1 LPVEVVVGFIRSGS
15 LYLLLYGD
23 ILKIFLKNNI
33 TYIKLFMVALF
44 FGSTFI
50 AGRIMA
56 ANLPPF
62 TSAFLRFL
70 LASFF
75 LILFVFKKYG
85 KFPRI
90 NFQQFLLIIALGLT
104 GVAGYNFFFFSGLK
118 FITASRASMIIS
130 LNPSVITILS
140 ALILKEK
147 FTKYKFTGITL
158 SLTGALIVIS
168 QGNLQVI
175 LQGNVG
181 WGELFILVCVICWS
195 SFTVLGK
202 IIMKD
207 LKPIIAITY
216 ACLAGTLILILPTYQ
231 EGVFQDFVQ
240 YNMEV
245 WLSVFALGFL
255 GTALAFTWF
264 YEGIDEIGPS
274 RAGIFI
280 NFVPIFATLMAV
292 LILHEKLSPS
302 LIIGAIFVVSG
313 VYLTNYQA
321 KNVKIE
327 KAKEVNVRA

>member
-1 LPVEVVVGFIRSGS
+1 
-15 LYLLLYGD
+15 
-23 ILKIFLKNNI
+23 LKTLLKNNI
-33 TYIKLFMVALF
+33 TYIKLFLVALF
-44 FGSTFI
+44 FGGTFI

-75 LILFVFKKYG
+75 LVLFVFKKYG

-104 GVAGYNFFFFSGLK
+104 GVVGYNFLFFSGLK

-130 LNPSVITILS
+130 LNPSLITILS

-147 FTKYKFTGITL
+147 FTKFKFIGIIL

-168 QGNLQVI
+168 QGNIQVI
-175 LQGNVG
+175 LQGNIG
-181 WGELFILVCVICWS
+181 WGELLILGCVVCWS

-202 IIMKD
+202 ITMKN

-231 EGVFQDFVQ
+231 EGVLQNFMQ
-240 YNMEV
+240 YSIEV

-264 YEGIDEIGPS
+264 YEGIDKIGPS

-302 LIIGAIFVVSG
+302 LVVGAIFVVSG

-321 KNVKIE
+321 KNTKIK
-327 KAKEVNVRA
+327 KAEEVNVGA

>member
-1 LPVEVVVGFIRSGS
+1 M
-15 LYLLLYGD
+15 
-23 ILKIFLKNNI
+23 KIFLKNNI
-33 TYIKLFMVALF
+33 TYIKLFLVALF
-44 FGSTFI
+44 FGGTFI

-56 ANLPPF
+56 VNLPPF
-62 TSAFLRFL
+62 TSAILRFL

-104 GVAGYNFFFFSGLK
+104 GVAGYNFLFFSGLK

-147 FTKYKFTGITL
+147 FTKFKFIGIIL

-175 LQGNVG
+175 LQGNIG
-181 WGELFILVCVICWS
+181 WGELFILGCVVCWS

-216 ACLAGTLILILPTYQ
+216 ACLAGTLILILPAYQ
-231 EGVFQDFVQ
+231 EGVLQNFMQ
-240 YNMEV
+240 YSVEV

-264 YEGIDEIGPS
+264 YEGIDKIGPS

-280 NFVPIFATLMAV
+280 NFVPIFATLMAI

-302 LIIGAIFVVSG
+302 LIVGAIFVVSG

-321 KNVKIE
+321 KNIKIE
-327 KAKEVNVRA
+327 KAEEVNVGA

>member
-1 LPVEVVVGFIRSGS
+1 
-15 LYLLLYGD
+15 
-23 ILKIFLKNNI
+23 LKIFLKNNI
-33 TYIKLFMVALF
+33 TYIKLFLVALF
-44 FGSTFI
+44 FGGTFI

-70 LASFF
+70 LASLF
-75 LILFVFKKYG
+75 LVLFVFKKYG

-90 NFQQFLLIIALGLT
+90 NFQQFLLIITLGLT
-104 GVAGYNFFFFSGLK
+104 GVVGYNFLFFSGLK

-130 LNPSVITILS
+130 LNPSLITILS

-147 FTKYKFTGITL
+147 FTKFKFTGIIL
-158 SLTGALIVIS
+158 SLIGALIVIS
-168 QGNLQVI
+168 QGNIQVI
-175 LQGNVG
+175 LQGNIG
-181 WGELFILVCVICWS
+181 WGELLILGCVVCWS

-202 IIMKD
+202 ITMKN

-231 EGVFQDFVQ
+231 EGVLQNFMQ
-240 YNMEV
+240 YSIEV

-264 YEGIDEIGPS
+264 YEGIDKIGPS

-302 LIIGAIFVVSG
+302 LVVGAIFVVSG

-321 KNVKIE
+321 KNTKIK
-327 KAKEVNVRA
+327 KAEEVNVGA

>member
-1 LPVEVVVGFIRSGS
+1 M
-15 LYLLLYGD
+15 
-23 ILKIFLKNNI
+23 KTFLKNNI
-33 TYIKLFMVALF
+33 TYIKLFLVALF

-75 LILFVFKKYG
+75 LILFVLKKYG

-90 NFQQFLLIIALGLT
+90 NFQQFLLITALGLT

-118 FITASRASMIIS
+118 FITASRASIIIS

-231 EGVFQDFVQ
+231 EGVLQDFVQ

-327 KAKEVNVRA
+327 KAAEVNAGG

>member
-1 LPVEVVVGFIRSGS
+1 
-15 LYLLLYGD
+15 
-23 ILKIFLKNNI
+23 LKMFLKNNI
-33 TYIKLFMVALF
+33 TYIKLFLVALF
-44 FGSTFI
+44 FGGTFI

-85 KFPRI
+85 KFPRL
-90 NFQQFLLIIALGLT
+90 NFPQFLLVIALGLT
-104 GVAGYNFFFFSGLK
+104 GVAGYNFLFFSGLK

-130 LNPSVITILS
+130 LNPSVITLLSIL
-140 ALILKEK
+140 IFKDK
-147 FTKYKFTGITL
+147 FTKFKFIGIIL

-168 QGNLQVI
+168 QGNLQSI
-175 LQGNVG
+175 LQGDIG
-181 WGELFILVCVICWS
+181 WGELFILGCVVCWS

-231 EGVFQDFVQ
+231 EGVIQNFMQ
-240 YNMEV
+240 YNLEV
-245 WLSVFALGFL
+245 WLSVFVLGFL
-255 GTALAFTWF
+255 GSALAFTWF
-264 YEGIDEIGPS
+264 YEGIDKIGPS

-280 NFVPIFATLMAV
+280 NFVPIFATLMGV

-302 LIIGAIFVVSG
+302 LVTGAIFVVSG

-321 KNVKIE
+321 KNINIVQ
-327 KAKEVNVRA
+327 ATEVNVEA

>member
-1 LPVEVVVGFIRSGS
+1 
-15 LYLLLYGD
+15 
-23 ILKIFLKNNI
+23 LKTLLKNNI
-33 TYIKLFMVALF
+33 TYIKLFLVALF
-44 FGSTFI
+44 FGGTFI

-62 TSAFLRFL
+62 SSAFLRFL

-75 LILFVFKKYG
+75 LVLFAFKKYG

-90 NFQQFLLIIALGLT
+90 DFPQFLLIIALGLT
-104 GVAGYNFFFFSGLK
+104 GIVGYNFFFFSGLK
-118 FITASRASMIIS
+118 SITASRASMIIS
-130 LNPSVITILS
+130 LNPSVITIFS
-140 ALILKEK
+140 ILLFKDKLTK
-147 FTKYKFTGITL
+147 FKFMGIIL

-175 LQGNVG
+175 LQSNIGT
-181 WGELFILVCVICWS
+181 GELFILGCVLCWS

-216 ACLAGTLILILPTYQ
+216 ACLAGTIILILPAYQ
-231 EGVFQDFVQ
+231 EGVLQNFMQ
-240 YNMEV
+240 YNVEV
-245 WLSVFALGFL
+245 WLSVFVLGFL

-264 YEGIDEIGPS
+264 YEGIDKIGPS

-292 LILHEKLSPS
+292 LILREKLSPS
-302 LIIGAIFVVSG
+302 LIIGAIFVISG
-313 VYLTNYQA
+313 VCLTNYQV
-321 KNVKIE
+321 KNIKIE
-327 KAKEVNVRA
+327 KAEEINVGA

>member
-1 LPVEVVVGFIRSGS
+1 M
-15 LYLLLYGD
+15 
-23 ILKIFLKNNI
+23 KIFLKNNI
-33 TYIKLFMVALF
+33 TYIKLFLVALF
-44 FGSTFI
+44 SGGTFV

-70 LASFF
+70 LACFF

-85 KFPRI
+85 KFPRL
-90 NFQQFLLIIALGLT
+90 NFPQFLLIIALGLT
-104 GVAGYNFFFFSGLK
+104 GVAGYNFLFFSGLK

-140 ALILKEK
+140 TLILKDK
-147 FTKYKFTGITL
+147 FTKFKFIGIIL

-168 QGNLQVI
+168 KGNLQVI
-175 LQGNVG
+175 FQSNIGT
-181 WGELFILVCVICWS
+181 GELFILGCVICWS

-216 ACLAGTLILILPTYQ
+216 ACLAGTIILILPAYQ
-231 EGVFQDFVQ
+231 EGVLQNFRQ
-240 YNMEV
+240 YSVEV

-264 YEGIDEIGPS
+264 YEGIDKIGPS

-302 LIIGAIFVVSG
+302 LIVGAIFVVSG
-313 VYLTNYQA
+313 VYLTNYQV
-321 KNVKIE
+321 KNIKIE
-327 KAKEVNVRA
+327 KTEEVNVGT